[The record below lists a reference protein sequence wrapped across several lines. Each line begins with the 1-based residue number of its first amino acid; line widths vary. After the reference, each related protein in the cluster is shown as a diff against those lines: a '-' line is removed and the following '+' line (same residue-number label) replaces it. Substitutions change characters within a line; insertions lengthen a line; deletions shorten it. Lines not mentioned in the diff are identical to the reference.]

1 MSDKNTPDKA
11 TDLNEDVDVPTYSP
25 SARKAAPE
33 PAPAPADKEPPK
45 PAADS
50 VPAGSKTEAIRPPVS
65 KEQPK
70 KDVFSWAGRAAPQKI
85 EPVASEPTEIMPAPA
100 AQPEAAQQDAEPA
113 QSAEPAE
120 TEVLSVSK
128 DEPAAAYHDEDF
140 APAAASETAS
150 PQAHPETLLAPAAM
164 PTPSQDDDIQDA
176 AAGEE
181 ETATES
187 AEGYRAYGRRGTLDF
202 GLFVARIALSAYL
215 IVAGLGTFF
224 GLGGNE
230 GLSGL
235 EAEYAGYAMPAV
247 LAIVVPTLQ
256 LVAGA
261 FLLFG
266 LVFPFAAAVGVVVTA
281 FGLLHT
287 VAFAGAGFD
296 VFAWPAQVWLALIL
310 VLLAVALQFSGP
322 GFVSL
327 DFKRSWARR
336 PLASSWIWVVVAVA
350 AAAALWWFGAGVN
363 PLS

>member
-33 PAPAPADKEPPK
+33 PAAAPADKEPPK
-45 PAADS
+45 TAADS
-50 VPAGSKTEAIRPPVS
+50 GPADNKTEAIRTPAS
-65 KEQPK
+65 KELPK

-85 EPVASEPTEIMPAPA
+85 EPVASEPTEIMP
-100 AQPEAAQQDAEPA
+100 EAAQQDAAPA
-113 QSAEPAE
+113 QSSEPAE

-164 PTPSQDDDIQDA
+164 PTPSQDDDIAEA

-181 ETATES
+181 ETDTAA

-202 GLFVARIALSAYL
+202 GLFLARIALSAYL

-224 GLGGNE
+224 ELGGNE

-322 GFVSL
+322 GFISL